1 MIQKLTEKQIDKLY
15 AFTQKHYV
23 PYYDLQTELVDHLS
37 NGIEA
42 QWQENKKLA
51 FEDALQVEFKKF
63 GVFGFADLVTSRQ
76 KAMNKKYSKL
86 VFKILKEYFTFPK
99 MALTLFLSVLVYI
112 LLSLTSYRYEVVLG
126 VSFGLMIVFLIQII
140 KRKLTLSRQNDKAK
154 KIWLFEE
161 VINNY
166 GSFLGFS
173 FLLPQVLNFSIG
185 GISPLGSI
193 IVTNTGLSICAVLI
207 AIFLLLVYV
216 LIWVIPDKAKFYIS
230 KEHPE
235 YNLEQS

>member
-1 MIQKLTEKQIDKLY
+1 MEKLTEKQVEKLY

-42 QWQENKKLA
+42 QWQENNKLS
-51 FEDALQVEFKKF
+51 FEGSLQLEFKKF
-63 GVFGFADLVTSRQ
+63 GVFGFTDLVTERQ

-86 VFKILKEYFTFPK
+86 VFKVLKEYFTFPK
-99 MALTLFLSVLVYI
+99 ILLTLFLSVLIYVLMSLIPYKSEVI
-112 LLSLTSYRYEVVLG
+112 LCIA
-126 VSFGLMIVFLIQII
+126 FGLMIVFLIRVSNRNSVLSKQ
-140 KRKLTLSRQNDKAK
+140 KSRGEKL
-154 KIWLFEE
+154 WLFEE

-173 FLLPQVLNFSIG
+173 FLIPQVLNFVLG
-185 GISPLGSI
+185 GGNRLEW
-193 IVTNTGLSICAVLI
+193 VLETNIGLSICSILMV
-207 AIFLLLVYV
+207 IFLLLAYV
-216 LIWVIPDKAKFYIS
+216 LLKVIPAKAKYYIS

-235 YNLEQS
+235 YNLT